1 MHIVIG
7 GEDEVALRLAEEL
20 MEEHSVVLIRPEGR
34 KGPQTERLDVE
45 IVEGEITSSE
55 VLGEARAEEADF
67 FVACSETD
75 EENLVASV
83 VVKKMGAKR
92 TLCFLSRPGFEGKI
106 GEDSSLAETFGIDQV
121 IRPAE
126 QLGQEI
132 LRIMMVPGALD
143 VEAFE
148 GGRVRLLRHAIEEG
162 ARITAA
168 PLRDLAIPQGV
179 VLVMARRGEE
189 IFLPR
194 GETLLEAGD
203 KVTVMGTLAGINRL
217 LFGFLRGAES
227 ARQTREAT
235 IVGGGTVG
243 MTVALGLE
251 EAGWSVKLIESNRE
265 RCEEIAALLDKTLV
279 LHGDGGDLDLLEQ
292 EQVGEDSVLVVVTSN
307 DEKNLLVSLLA
318 KSMGVPR
325 ILTRATTQANE
336 RLFERVGIDV
346 VRSARGAAIQSVLR
360 AIVQGKSTL
369 LAELE
374 HGEAMVLEL
383 RVPKGIEPIPIQS
396 MRGPRSAIIGA
407 ILRGRRVVVPH
418 GGDEVQ
424 AEDRLLVFCLERDH
438 EEVAEYFQTHIA
450 KER

>member
-7 GEDEVALRLAEEL
+7 GEDEVAFRLAEEL
-20 MEEHSVVLIRPEGR
+20 MEEHAVVLICPEG
-34 KGPQTERLDVE
+34 KTGPQTDRLDVE
-45 IVEGEITSSE
+45 VVEGPITSAE
-55 VLGEARAEEADF
+55 VLARARAGDADF
-67 FVACSETD
+67 FIACSETD

-83 VVKKMGAKR
+83 LVKKLGSKR
-92 TLCFLSRPGFEGKI
+92 TICFLSRPGFERRL
-106 GEDSSLAETFGIDQV
+106 GEDSSLAEIFDIDQV

-162 ARITAA
+162 ARITSA
-168 PLRDLAIPQGV
+168 PLRDLAIPLGV
-179 VLVMARRGEE
+179 VLVMARRGDE

-194 GETLLEAGD
+194 GDTQLESGD

-217 LFGFLRGAES
+217 LFGFLRGTET
-227 ARQTREAT
+227 ARPTRQAT

-243 MTVALGLE
+243 TTVALGLE
-251 EAGWSVKLIESNRE
+251 EAGWSVKIIETDRE
-265 RCEEIAALLDKTLV
+265 RCEEISALLDKTLV
-279 LHGDGGDLDLLEQ
+279 LHGDGADIDLLEQ
-292 EQVGEDSVLVVVTSN
+292 EQIGEDSVLVVVTSN

-346 VRSARGAAIQSVLR
+346 VRSARGAAIQTVLR
-360 AIVQGKSTL
+360 AVVQGKSTM

-407 ILRGRRVVVPH
+407 ILRGRRVIVPH
-418 GGDEVQ
+418 GGDDVQ
-424 AEDRLLVFCLERDH
+424 AEDRLLVFCLERDQ
-438 EEVAEYFQTHIA
+438 EQVAEYFQTHIA